1 MRLWIPSLDLLSGL
15 RIWPC
20 RGLWCRWQMR
30 LRSGVLWLWCRLA
43 ATAPIRPPSLG
54 TSICEGFGPKETK
67 KKKEREK
74 TKPTKGPHP
83 SNQWFIPFSK
93 EWVYIYVESAH
104 QWVWAGGGGG
114 GLSQVF
120 SLLWALVSPSLI
132 WGFQTYFIHSLEL
145 RPGHSQVN
153 AESGLWHIVDFF
165 FLVFL
170 RPHVQ
175 HMEVP
180 RLGVE

>member
-1 MRLWIPSLDLLSGL
+1 MGCGVGGRWGSDLACCGCGVGWQLQHQLD
-15 RIWPC
+15 P
-20 RGLWCRWQMR
+20 
-30 LRSGVLWLWCRLA
+30 LA
-43 ATAPIRPPSLG
+43 WEPPYAKDSALKRP
-54 TSICEGFGPKETK
+54 K